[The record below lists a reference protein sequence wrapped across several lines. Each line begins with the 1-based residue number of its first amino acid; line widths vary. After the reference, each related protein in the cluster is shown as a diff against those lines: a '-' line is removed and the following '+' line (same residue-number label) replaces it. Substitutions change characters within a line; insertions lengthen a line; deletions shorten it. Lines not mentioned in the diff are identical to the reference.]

1 MKQPYCLVKELQILA
16 IILSYSVV
24 FLVLDLLFRTA
35 LGQKSFLERIVIYAF
50 TLFKISDTSF
60 MHGYVFI
67 LSFELF
73 SSHYLAVSQKSEV
86 GVEVCENVNGVFI
99 WAYLDL
105 RYKLNLISGK
115 LRNMNIVV

>member
-1 MKQPYCLVKELQILA
+1 MA
-16 IILSYSVV
+16 IILSYSVA

-35 LGQKSFLERIVIYAF
+35 LGQKRFLERIVIYAF

-73 SSHYLAVSQKSEV
+73 
-86 GVEVCENVNGVFI
+86 
-99 WAYLDL
+99 
-105 RYKLNLISGK
+105 
-115 LRNMNIVV
+115 